1 MHINIPF
8 TKEIYKMLKYA
19 KYLKETLSNKGKL
32 INFATIGLNEECFVV
47 VLKKLPPKLIDPEN
61 FSIPFTI
68 SSLQIDRLLCDL
80 GASINVM
87 PYFVYKKLGL
97 QEPQPTNISFLLG
110 DKNLTYK

>member
-68 SSLQIDRLLCDL
+68 SSLQIVRLLWDL